1 VASSNPPTLP
11 PRATPAELDAACRG
25 PVLTLLVAAVGW
37 LVSAGALALLAAI
50 KLHAPGFLAGD
61 AWLAC
66 GRVSPAATNAFAFGF
81 ATQAGLG
88 FALWLIG
95 RLGGAPLAGRSGI
108 IVATFFWNLGLAIG
122 VGGLLLGDST
132 GLEGMEL
139 PRYATPILA
148 VAGGIIVAWTAANF
162 LARREP
168 IRHVAEWYLL
178 GALAAFP
185 WLFATATLLTGFLP
199 LRGVVAVAAAAW
211 YLQNLLTFWLGFL
224 ALAALFHFL
233 PQLTGAPV
241 PSRSLAVFGF
251 WSLVLVGGA
260 AGLNRFHGGPFPA
273 WMISVSVVASVL
285 ALVPT
290 LAVARNLFPLLRRH
304 DRTRPPAPAL
314 TFFRASLAA
323 FTLAGILGAATAG
336 DAARRVTQ
344 FTLVTPALDQL
355 TLWGFIGL
363 AMLGA
368 MHDLVPRLAGRDW
381 PSARLARWHR
391 RLALAGVTLL
401 VGSLGVGG
409 VMQGLALNQSALP
422 FFAVVKRTVPF
433 LGMATLANLILLTAN
448 CLLAVNVL
456 RLLAQLGR
464 EHWARFARVW
474 LAPLPEEVEP

>member
-1 VASSNPPTLP
+1 MASSNPPTLP
-11 PRATPAELDAACRG
+11 PRATPDELDAAGRG
-25 PVLTLLVAAVGW
+25 PVLTLLVATVGW
-37 LVSAGALALLAAI
+37 LVGAGALALIAAI
-50 KLHAPGFLAGD
+50 KLHAPGFLAD
-61 AWLAC
+61 SAWLAC
-66 GRVSPAATNAFAFGF
+66 GRVLPATANAFVFGF

-88 FALWLIG
+88 LALWLIS
-95 RLGGAPLAGRSGI
+95 RLGGAPLVGRGGI
-108 IVATFFWNLGLAIG
+108 IVATCFWNLGLAIG
-122 VGGLLLGDST
+122 VGGILLGDST

-148 VAGGIIVAWTAANF
+148 VAGGVIVAWTAANF

-185 WLFATATLLTGFLP
+185 WLVATATLLTGFLP
-199 LRGVVAVAAAAW
+199 LRGVVAVATGAW
-211 YLQNLLTFWLGFL
+211 FLQNLFTFWLGFL

-251 WSLVLVGGA
+251 WSLALCGGA

-273 WMISVSVVASVL
+273 WMISVGVVASVL
-285 ALVPT
+285 MLVPT

-323 FTLAGILGAATAG
+323 FTLAGILGAANAG
-336 DAARRVTQ
+336 DAARHVTQ

-355 TLWGFIGL
+355 TLWGFVGL
-363 AMLGA
+363 AMLGVV
-368 MHDLVPRLAGRDW
+368 HDLVPRLVGRAW
-381 PSARLARWHR
+381 PSARLARWHQ
-391 RLALAGVTLL
+391 RLAVAGVALL
-401 VGSLGVGG
+401 VVSLGVGG
-409 VMQGLALNQSALP
+409 VVQGLALNQSALP
-422 FFAVVKRTVPF
+422 FFAIVQRTVPF

-448 CLLAVNVL
+448 CLLAVNLL

-464 EHWARFARVW
+464 ERWAQFAKTW
-474 LAPLPEEVEP
+474 LTPLPEEVDP